1 MATIQK
7 GAKIDLYKF
16 VPVSRASASTAN
28 PDDSDPKL
36 TGAVLTNV
44 QAVNN
49 LGKTVN
55 SLGKVVVDIKKITHA
70 SLTREQK
77 ALTKLPKPKYTKPAT
92 SFGNFFKKLSMGK
105 VPGFLESLLKML
117 GGLFKLTIGRAILK
131 WFANPKNQKAVEKGI
146 EVVGKLAKIV
156 ASWAKFGTSTAFN
169 GLYEMLADDST
180 WWERL
185 VGFGKFIVGV
195 GVLLLP
201 FRWLS
206 IAGAATLLK
215 DVKFAVTA
223 LKTGIVGI
231 KGFVATAA
239 AGPLGFL
246 FVAGGAVALG
256 LLIAKLWGNKAN
268 EARMEADQ
276 LKRDELSKDESLT
289 AGDIEA
295 IISGTRLEDAGG
307 SGSTNNI
314 PDRFNDPLGLRNDP
328 LGTGF
333 GMNRFQFEKG
343 GKLAEFA
350 GGGWING
357 PQSGYPVSL
366 DGGGEPDF
374 IGHGSEYVARKGD
387 GSAFIVPFDTKATR
401 TNPNL
406 TKTRLRE
413 AKSMGYDIGGLERA
427 VGGMVD
433 KKLYLHWTG
442 TNYNAPMSRNYHS
455 VFSGDGSKK
464 QGIDYNKPGAHTWKR
479 NSNSVGLAASS
490 MGGRPWIDYAP
501 TTAQNSAMM
510 QEAARIATSWGWQ
523 PKDVSVK
530 NVMTGAEAASNK
542 DGKRM
547 HENYGPVEWG
557 GTGEGWGFF
566 KTTKRG
572 VDGSGGQHLRAMMRN
587 FMARGTGGK
596 GRSTQT
602 EMDLLQRLVLAEAR
616 GEGTL
621 GMALV
626 ARSVMNRAGIIQDGA
641 APGLFNSKGGSITDI
656 IMGKGQYQ
664 PIRDGSINA
673 ERSPREMEQAL
684 KAIMLAKN
692 PRSLRNRLIAA
703 GYDDASINKLL
714 GSTGFRTGG
723 ARLDK
728 SQSVNATKAGGH
740 IFNSA
745 GNENLRILNPN
756 MGVDGNRRSS
766 GGSGVQSFTDSKQNM
781 AGGLGGMLSG
791 FGGMGGNNRRGG
803 PGNAQNRLFGNT
815 NAKANATTGGQDTA
829 SMRKATDDRNR
840 ARREMNRKTLEIV
853 SQALSQIETANQGT
867 KGWIEQANAA
877 ATAILGQSEKPTYIG
892 GGGGGGGGG
901 GMSGPF
907 SSTKANGI
915 FGVATRVLNSFN
927 NPLRGLFK

>member
-7 GAKIDLYKF
+7 GAKINFYKF
-16 VPVSRASASTAN
+16 VPVTLASSATAN
-28 PDDSDPKL
+28 PDDSNPKL

-44 QAVNN
+44 KAVNN
-49 LGKTVN
+49 LGGTVN
-55 SLGKVVVDIKKITHA
+55 SLAKVVVDIKKITHA
-70 SLTREQK
+70 SLTAEQK
-77 ALTKLPKPKYTKPAT
+77 AIAKLPKPKYTKPAA

-117 GGLFKLTIGRAILK
+117 MGLFKLTIGRAILK
-131 WFANPKNQKAVEKGI
+131 WLANPKNQKAVEKGI

-156 ASWAKFGTSTAFN
+156 ASWAKFGTNMAFN

-185 VGFGKFIVGV
+185 VGFGKFIIGV
-195 GVLLLP
+195 GTLLLP
-201 FRWLS
+201 FRWLKLGGV
-206 IAGAATLLK
+206 ALLLK
-215 DVKFAVTA
+215 DLKFSLTA
-223 LKTGIVGI
+223 LKAGIVGI

-246 FVAGGAVALG
+246 FLAGGAVALG
-256 LLIAKLWGNKAN
+256 LLLNKLWGKEAN

-276 LKRDELSKDESLT
+276 AKRDKLKEEGNLDAGEIEELIN
-289 AGDIEA
+289 A
-295 IISGTRLEDAGG
+295 TRTPDAGG
-307 SGSTNNI
+307 SGSINDVWQPSPTAI
-314 PDRFNDPLGLRNDP
+314 PGDYDYRG
-328 LGTGF
+328 GF
-333 GMNRFQFEKG
+333 GLDKFAKG
-343 GKLAEFA
+343 GKLAQLA
-350 GGGWING
+350 GGGWIHG

-366 DGGGEPDF
+366 DGGGTPDF

-387 GSAFIVPFDTKATR
+387 GSAFIVPFDTKATK

-427 VGGMVD
+427 VGGMID

-442 TNYNAPMSRNYHS
+442 SNYNSGMSRNYHS
-455 VFSGDGSKK
+455 VFTGDGKKK
-464 QGIDYNKPGAHTWKR
+464 QGIDYNQPGAHTWKR
-479 NSNSVGLAASS
+479 NKNSVGLAASS
-490 MGGRPWIDYAP
+490 MGGRPWIDYPP
-501 TTAQNSAMM
+501 TTAQNTAMM
-510 QEAARIATSWGWQ
+510 KEAARIATSWGWK
-523 PKDVSVK
+523 PEDVSVK
-530 NVMTGAEAASNK
+530 NVMTGAEAASNR
-542 DGKRM
+542 DGSRM

-572 VDGSGGQHLRAMMRN
+572 ADGSGGSDLRAMMRA
-587 FMARGTGGK
+587 FMAKGGGGK

-641 APGLFNSKGGSITDI
+641 APGLYNSKGGSITDI

-673 ERSPREMEQAL
+673 ERSPREMDQAL

-692 PRSLRNRLIAA
+692 PKALRNRLIAA
-703 GYDDASINKLL
+703 GYDDATINKLL
-714 GSTGFRTGG
+714 GATGFRTGG

-745 GNENLRILNPN
+745 GNEDLRILNPSL
-756 MGVDGNRRSS
+756 GADGNRKMGG
-766 GGSGVQSFTDSKQNM
+766 GGSGVQSFSDSKRNRVD
-781 AGGLGGMLSG
+781 GGLGG
-791 FGGMGGNNRRGG
+791 FGLGGRAGARLRGGGGNT
-803 PGNAQNRLFGNT
+803 QNQLFGNT
-815 NAKANATTGGQDTA
+815 NAKANATTGTTDTA
-829 SMRKATDDRNR
+829 SMRKATDERNR
-840 ARREMNRKTLEIV
+840 ARREMNRRTLEIV
-853 SQALSQIETANQGT
+853 QAAINQIETSNVRT

-877 ATAILGQSEKPTYIG
+877 ATSILGQSDSPTFIG
-892 GGGGGGGGG
+892 GGGGGGGGA
-901 GMSGPF
+901 SGPF
-907 SSTKANGI
+907 SSGKANGI
-915 FGVATRVLNSFN
+915 FGIATKVLNSFN